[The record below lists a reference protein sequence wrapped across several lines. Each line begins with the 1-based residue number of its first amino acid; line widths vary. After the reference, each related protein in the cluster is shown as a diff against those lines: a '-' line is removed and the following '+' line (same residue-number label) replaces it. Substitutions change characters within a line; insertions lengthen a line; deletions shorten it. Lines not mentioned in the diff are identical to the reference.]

1 MHLFGQQNI
10 GLVVWGKIAHTFH
23 RLTPA
28 CSHLPF
34 AELLEAIIQLP
45 EDSPS
50 ASAAERGQGA
60 DWPEASGDEPVQH
73 RISGSGA
80 GGGAVAGT
88 AGTATGDGPLLATA
102 GSTAGVAEGQQE
114 QLSHAASGVGG
125 STQGPGQLLTA
136 GSDASSL
143 GPAAGSTADAVTLEA
158 LRELLTAALGPTATA
173 ELLGPA
179 PGAVTAGVAGGGVA
193 GVAAGGN
200 SVLALARQLHTLV
213 MRNRQ
218 LEVELNELEKEVR
231 CTSRGGSRGRG
242 AGNSGISSGSSGRVA
257 RVCSKQSS
265 RLESEVCRF
274 PAPPV
279 T

>member
-1 MHLFGQQNI
+1 M
-10 GLVVWGKIAHTFH
+10 
-23 RLTPA
+23 
-28 CSHLPF
+28 
-34 AELLEAIIQLP
+34 
-45 EDSPS
+45 
-50 ASAAERGQGA
+50 
-60 DWPEASGDEPVQH
+60 
-73 RISGSGA
+73 
-80 GGGAVAGT
+80 
-88 AGTATGDGPLLATA
+88 LATA
-102 GSTAGVAEGQQE
+102 GSLALTAGVAEGQQE
-114 QLSHAASGVGG
+114 QLSHAASGIG
-125 STQGPGQLLTA
+125 SSAQGPGQMLTA

-179 PGAVTAGVAGGGVA
+179 PGAVTAGAAGSGVA

-231 CTSRGGSRGRG
+231 CTSRGGSRRG
-242 AGNSGISSGSSGRVA
+242 AGNSGSSSGSSGRVA
-257 RVCSKQSS
+257 RMCSKQSS
-265 RLESEVCRF
+265 RLDSEMCRF
-274 PAPPV
+274 PALHV